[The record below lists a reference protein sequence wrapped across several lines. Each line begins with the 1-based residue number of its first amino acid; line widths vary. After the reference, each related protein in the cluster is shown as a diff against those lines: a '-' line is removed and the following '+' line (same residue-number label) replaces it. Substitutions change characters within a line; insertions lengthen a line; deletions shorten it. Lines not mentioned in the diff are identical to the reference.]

1 VGLKFDR
8 SEPGV
13 WVSGAVHATLLTGL
27 LIGFASSKFP
37 EADEGIPVE
46 VITDSQFSEITRGE
60 TNAKQPHPDPKPRA
74 ERVAEVREER
84 DPGEAKRDVPTPP
97 TRPAEMKVAEQP
109 VEAAAPS
116 PPLPPVRPEPPKP
129 EPQRTEPVK
138 VPEPPAPPKR
148 EELAKLAEQQ
158 EAELRAQAET
168 EARAKAEAAKA
179 KAVAEA
185 KAKAE
190 AEAKAKAE
198 AEQRKKA
205 AEARAKA
212 EAEAKAQKDAELASK
227 FDPNGIAR
235 LLASKEPAQSSGSA
249 GREVQR
255 TAALGTATGTSQR
268 LSPSLRDALM
278 GLLRDQLHRCWQPPI
293 GAQGTDKPPV
303 PSVRVSLNQDGS
315 LAREPA
321 VVNTSGDPLFRTVAD
336 SATRATKRCSPL
348 RIPAQFQPYYEDWK
362 NLVVNFD
369 PRDLT

>member
-13 WVSGAVHATLLTGL
+13 WVSGALHAALLAGL
-27 LIGFASSKFP
+27 VFGFASQSFP
-37 EADEGIPVE
+37 EAEEGIPVE
-46 VITDSQFSEITRGE
+46 VVTDAQLSEITRGE
-60 TNAKQPHPDPKPRA
+60 TTAKQPLPEPKPRA
-74 ERVAEVREER
+74 ERVAEMREER

-97 TRPAEMKVAEQP
+97 TRPAEMKIAEQP
-109 VEAAAPS
+109 VEAAAP
-116 PPLPPVRPEPPKP
+116 PPAPLPPVRPEPPKP
-129 EPQRTEPVK
+129 EPPRAEPVK
-138 VPEPPAPPKR
+138 APEPPAPPKR
-148 EELAKLAEQQ
+148 EELAKLMEQQ
-158 EAELRAQAET
+158 EAELRAKAEA
-168 EARAKAEAAKA
+168 EAKAKADAAAKA
-179 KAVAEA
+179 KAEQRKKLAEA

-190 AEAKAKAE
+190 AEAKAKRE
-198 AEQRKKA
+198 
-205 AEARAKA
+205 
-212 EAEAKAQKDAELASK
+212 AELAAR

-235 LLASKEPAQSSGSA
+235 LLASKEPAQAFGST

-255 TAALGTATGTSQR
+255 TAALGTATGNSPR

-303 PSVRVSLNQDGS
+303 PSVRVSLKEDGS

-321 VVNTSGDPLFRTVAD
+321 VINSSADPLFRTVAD

>member
-1 VGLKFDR
+1 M
-8 SEPGV
+8 
-13 WVSGAVHATLLTGL
+13 HATLLAGL

-60 TNAKQPHPDPKPRA
+60 TNAKQPQPDPKPRA

-116 PPLPPVRPEPPKP
+116 PPLPPVR
-129 EPQRTEPVK
+129 
-138 VPEPPAPPKR
+138 PAPPKR